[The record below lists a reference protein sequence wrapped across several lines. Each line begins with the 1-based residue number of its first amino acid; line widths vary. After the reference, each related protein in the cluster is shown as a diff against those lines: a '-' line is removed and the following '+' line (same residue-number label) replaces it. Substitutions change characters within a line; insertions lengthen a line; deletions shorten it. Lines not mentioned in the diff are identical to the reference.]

1 MVKEKSSL
9 HLCREKNC
17 HMVFILHIHLSSTF
31 NFGQDI
37 MCESPTHFK
46 IPSKKFQVC
55 LNIHVKLKYWMIMLI
70 SLPYAL
76 CREPEM
82 AVILAGL

>member
-1 MVKEKSSL
+1 MDKEKPSL

-37 MCESPTHFK
+37 MCKVPL
-46 IPSKKFQVC
+46 I
-55 LNIHVKLKYWMIMLI
+55 LKYQAKSSKFALI
-70 SLPYAL
+70 Y
-76 CREPEM
+76 M
-82 AVILAGL
+82 